1 MDIVASVQASQD
13 FRDAENAKR
22 IQNEALMMAANAAA
36 YQARAKCDKN
46 TLVICVL
53 VALVAMVALVA
64 R

>member
-36 YQARAKCDKN
+36 YQARAKRDKVA
-46 TLVICVL
+46 LVVGAL
-53 VALVAMVALVA
+53 VALVALVALAA